1 MYYFIINR
9 LQESKNQNEQVFHEL
24 VPSLETLEPAP
35 GMRMSL
41 SFCDAYIIYNRGGAC
56 KTTYVPAS

>member
-1 MYYFIINR
+1 MLGMYVIYCFVINCFVINR

-24 VPSLETLEPAP
+24 IPSLETLEPAP

-41 SFCDAYIIYNRGGAC
+41 SFL
-56 KTTYVPAS
+56 